1 MNPNNFASGTP
12 GSASGSANAGSPIDQ
27 EQLKN
32 LESLVGKQGK
42 ELGEYRKFFDEVA
55 PLLEKL
61 DKNPDLV
68 TAIIDGKV
76 DANLAKAA
84 MEGKITIGEAQVISK
99 ANADVKKELGKKEYD
114 ASSPEEIAKLV
125 EEKVAAAEDKFK
137 NSLKEMEDTRSFEA
151 KVNDFI
157 ANTPDFADYAS
168 EIDTWLDAH
177 ENITD
182 IEVAYYAVKGQM
194 SEKAAK
200 KAAEEA
206 QGEYA
211 KDVALNAG
219 GGNSRVTSAGG
230 GDGGN
235 LIDSLIAGSANPNIF

>member
-1 MNPNNFASGTP
+1 MNANEF
-12 GSASGSANAGSPIDQ
+12 GSANAGSPTGSANAGSPTGQD
-27 EQLKN
+27 QLKN
-32 LESLVGKQGK
+32 LESLVGKQGQ

-68 TAIIDGKV
+68 SAIIDGKV
-76 DANLAKAA
+76 DSNLAKAA

-99 ANADVKKELGKKEYD
+99 ANAEVKKELGSKEYKTT
-114 ASSPEEIAKLV
+114 SPEEISKLI
-125 EEKVAAAEDKFK
+125 EEKVAAAKDEFK
-137 NSLKEMEDTRSFEA
+137 SSLKEMEDTRSFEA

-168 EIDTWLDAH
+168 EIDTWLDEH
-177 ENITD
+177 DITD
-182 IEVAYYAVKGQM
+182 IQVAYYAVKGQL

-200 KAAEEA
+200 KAAGEA

-219 GGNSRVTSAGG
+219 GGNSRRTDGG
-230 GDGGN
+230 GDGEN
-235 LIDSLIAGSANPNIF
+235 LVDSLIAGRSNPNIF